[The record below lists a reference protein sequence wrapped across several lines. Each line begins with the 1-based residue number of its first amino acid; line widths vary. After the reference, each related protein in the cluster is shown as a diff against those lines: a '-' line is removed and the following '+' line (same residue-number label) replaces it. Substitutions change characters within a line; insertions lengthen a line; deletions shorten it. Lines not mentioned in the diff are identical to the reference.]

1 MKNGQCP
8 VCGKKTVQK
17 HGDVTFPA
25 KAGKV
30 TVSNLSYEECSS
42 CKEKVFSQDAQ
53 EKIERTVYGEKRR
66 RVV

>member
-8 VCGKKTVQK
+8 ACGKKTVQK
-17 HGDVTFPA
+17 HGDVTFPT
-25 KAGKV
+25 KPGKV
-30 TVSNLSYEECSS
+30 TVSDLTYQECTS

-53 EKIERTVYGEKRR
+53 EKIERTVYGEKRK